1 MSRKITSKNNIGVI
15 IANSCIRRERGLRRT
30 AKDFG
35 FFLHSVHSVLAI
47 LDGHGKMNADDF
59 VICCPTD
66 FSETM
71 ILEQNIPDFVDWI
84 GPAALSWFI
93 AVAVMLG
100 IAFAVGAVFALIWY
114 GPSRFWAPFKQ
125 AVLRGGE
132 NAIISPART
141 WAIAQ
146 LTIKESI
153 RRRVLLIF
161 AMFLV
166 LILMAGWFLDP
177 SGENPAALYL
187 AFVTGATTILV
198 LLLALFLSAFSLP
211 TDFKSKT
218 IYTVVT
224 KPVRSSELVFGRI
237 VGIGLVGTVILVLMA
252 GASYVFVTSSLE
264 HTHLLSEREDLTPV
278 SIADDN
284 TVDAQRVVFRGETQ
298 LSNGHKHPVTVFADG
313 RVVVDEVNGHIHHI
327 TVERRGEQTR
337 YTVEKEQGT
346 WQARI
351 PIYSRM
357 LSFRKSDGLEAS
369 EGINVGDEWEYR
381 SYISG
386 PGDGVTASE
395 AAIFS
400 FEGIRESRFSPETLM
415 RGLPVEVTMG
425 VFRTHKGD
433 IEQRVNGSL
442 SIRNPQTGLRVE
454 VMTFSTEEFITKA
467 LLIPRR
473 FEGTPQIVQRQGRNP
488 NGTNFIAPSDEV
500 VEAGRNDI
508 RLSQR
513 REFDLFEDFI
523 ADGKVEIWL
532 QCLDRG
538 QYVGVARYDLYI
550 RAADASVTLNFVKGF
565 YKIWMQMIILIS
577 FGVLFS
583 TFLSGPVAMLSTIG
597 VLIAGFSKSFVIEL
611 GLNRVL
617 GGGPFESFYRL
628 MIQQNM
634 VVDLPTSVATQFIKA
649 ADVVYSKFLLLVGQ
663 AVPPLSEY
671 AVYDNALVSGFNIP
685 MGWVLNHSIMTLA
698 YAVPLFI
705 VAYLIL
711 SNREVA
717 Q

>member
-1 MSRKITSKNNIGVI
+1 
-15 IANSCIRRERGLRRT
+15 
-30 AKDFG
+30 
-35 FFLHSVHSVLAI
+35 
-47 LDGHGKMNADDF
+47 
-59 VICCPTD
+59 
-66 FSETM
+66 M

-84 GPAALSWFI
+84 GPASLAWL
-93 AVAVMLG
+93 VAVL
-100 IAFAVGAVFALIWY
+100 AWLVVALAVGAVIALIWY
-114 GPSRFWAPFKQ
+114 GPSRFGTPFGQ
-125 AVLRGGE
+125 AVIRGIE
-132 NAIISPART
+132 NAFFSPTRT
-141 WAIAQ
+141 WAIAR

-161 AMFLV
+161 AMFLI
-166 LILMAGWFLDP
+166 LILMAGWFLDTG
-177 SGENPAALYL
+177 SENPAQLYL
-187 AFVTGATTILV
+187 SFVTSATTILV

-224 KPVRSSELVFGRI
+224 KPVRSSELILGRI
-237 VGIGLVGTVILVLMA
+237 IGIGLIGTFILILMG
-252 GASYVFVTSSLE
+252 GASYFFVTSGLE
-264 HTHLLSEREDLTPV
+264 HTHILSEREDLTPV
-278 SIADDN
+278 SLDSADN
-284 TVDAQRVVFRGETQ
+284 TLDSQRVAFRGETQ
-298 LSNGHKHPVTVFADG
+298 LSNGHKHPVRVLADG
-313 RVVVDEVNGHIHHI
+313 RVVIDEVFGHTHAA
-327 TVERRGEQTR
+327 EQEKRDGQQTR
-337 YTVEKEQGT
+337 YRVKDQQGIM
-346 WQARI
+346 QARI
-351 PIYSRM
+351 PVYGKD
-357 LSFRKSDGLEAS
+357 LSFRKSDGLEGR

-386 PGDGVTASE
+386 PTDGGTSSE

-400 FEGIRESRFSPETLM
+400 FEGVNESLFHPETLKS
-415 RGLPVEVTMG
+415 GIPVEVTMG

-442 SIRNPQTGLRVE
+442 AIRNPKTGLRVE
-454 VMTFSTEEFITKA
+454 VMTFSTEEFITKI
-467 LLIPRR
+467 LLIPRK
-473 FEGTPQIVQRQGRNP
+473 FEGTPQIVQRQGRNAD
-488 NGTNFIAPSDEV
+488 GTGFIAPSDEV
-500 VEAGRNDI
+500 VAASKNDI
-508 RLSQR
+508 QLLQR
-513 REFDLFEDFI
+513 RTFDLFEDFI
-523 ADGKVEIWL
+523 ADGQVEVWL
-532 QCLDRG
+532 HCLDRG
-538 QYVGVARYDLYI
+538 QYVGVAKSDLYF

-565 YKIWMQMIILIS
+565 YKIWMQMLILIA

-583 TFLSGPVAMLSTIG
+583 TFLSGPVAMISTMGI
-597 VLIAGFSKSFVIEL
+597 LIAGFAKSFVLEL

-649 ADVVYSKFLLLVGQ
+649 ADVVFSKFLLLIGQ

-685 MGWVLNHSIMTLA
+685 MDWVVIHSITTLA

-705 VAYLIL
+705 IAYLIL

>member
-1 MSRKITSKNNIGVI
+1 
-15 IANSCIRRERGLRRT
+15 
-30 AKDFG
+30 
-35 FFLHSVHSVLAI
+35 
-47 LDGHGKMNADDF
+47 
-59 VICCPTD
+59 
-66 FSETM
+66 M
-71 ILEQNIPDFVDWI
+71 ILEQNIPDFADWI
-84 GPAALSWFI
+84 GPVAAAWLI
-93 AVAVMLG
+93 AIAILLA
-100 IAFAVGAVFALIWY
+100 IAFAIGALLALIWY
-114 GPSRFWAPFKQ
+114 GPSRFWTPFTQ
-125 AVLRGGE
+125 AVWRGVE
-132 NAIISPART
+132 NASVSPTRT
-141 WAIAQ
+141 WAIAL

-161 AMFLV
+161 VMFLL
-166 LILMAGWFLDP
+166 LILMAGWFLGTNIDD
-177 SGENPAALYL
+177 PAALYL

-224 KPVRSSELVFGRI
+224 KPVRSSELILGRI
-237 VGIGLVGTVILVLMA
+237 IGISLVGTVILVLMG

-264 HTHLLSEREDLTPV
+264 QTHLLSEKEDLAPV
-278 SIADDN
+278 DSADN
-284 TVDAQRVVFRGETQ
+284 TVDEQRVVLKGETR
-298 LSNGHKHPVTVFADG
+298 LSNGHKHPVRVLADG
-313 RVVVDEVNGHIHHI
+313 RIIVEEVNGHTHHV
-327 TVERRGEQTR
+327 TSEKRGEQTR

-351 PIYSRM
+351 PIYSKE
-357 LSFRKSDGLEAS
+357 LSFRKSDGLEGA

-381 SYISG
+381 SYVSG
-386 PGDGVTASE
+386 PEDGATASA

-400 FEGIRESRFSPETLM
+400 FEDVWESRFSPETSAL
-415 RGLPVEVTMG
+415 GVPVEITMG

-433 IEQRVNGSL
+433 IEKRINGSL
-442 SIRNPQTGLRVE
+442 SIRNPETGLRVE

-467 LLIPRR
+467 LLIPRK
-473 FEGTPQIVQRQGRNP
+473 FEGAPQIVQRQGRDAKGNH
-488 NGTNFIAPSDEV
+488 FIAPSGEV
-500 VEAGRNDI
+500 AEVNRHDI
-508 RLSQR
+508 RFTQR
-513 REFDLFEDFI
+513 REFDIFEDFI
-523 ADGKVEIWL
+523 TREGKAEIWL

-538 QYVGVARYDLYI
+538 QYVGVAKADLYF

-597 VLIAGFSKSFVIEL
+597 ILIAGFAKSFVIEL
-611 GLNRVL
+611 GFNRAL
-617 GGGPFESFYRL
+617 GGGPFESLYRL
-628 MIQQNM
+628 LIQQNM
-634 VVDLPTSVATQFIKA
+634 VVDLPTGPATQFIKA
-649 ADVVYSKFLLLVGQ
+649 ADVVYSKLLLLVGQ

-685 MGWVLNHSIMTLA
+685 MGWVLNHSVMTLA

-711 SNREVA
+711 SNRETA

>member
-1 MSRKITSKNNIGVI
+1 
-15 IANSCIRRERGLRRT
+15 
-30 AKDFG
+30 
-35 FFLHSVHSVLAI
+35 
-47 LDGHGKMNADDF
+47 
-59 VICCPTD
+59 
-66 FSETM
+66 M
-71 ILEQNIPDFVDWI
+71 ILEQNIPEFVDWI
-84 GPAALSWFI
+84 GPASLSWFI
-93 AVAVMLG
+93 AVAVMLS

-125 AVLRGGE
+125 AVLRGVE
-132 NAIISPART
+132 NAIISPTRT
-141 WAIAQ
+141 WAIAH

-166 LILMAGWFLDP
+166 LILMAGWFLDTG
-177 SGENPAALYL
+177 SENPAKLYL

-224 KPVRSSELVFGRI
+224 KPVRSSELVLGRI
-237 VGIGLVGTVILVLMA
+237 IGIGLVGTIILVLMGA
-252 GASYVFVTSSLE
+252 ASYIFVTSGLE

-278 SIADDN
+278 SIDAADN

-298 LSNGHKHPVTVFADG
+298 LSNGHKHPVRVLADG
-313 RVVVDEVNGHIHHI
+313 RVIVDEVNGHTHAV
-327 TVERRGEQTR
+327 TTDKRGEQVR
-337 YTVEKEQGT
+337 YRVEKEQGT

-351 PIYSRM
+351 PIYSRS
-357 LSFRKSDGLEAS
+357 LSFRKSDGLETNV
-369 EGINVGDEWEYR
+369 GINVGHEWEYR

-400 FEGIRESRFSPETLM
+400 FEGVRESRFSPGTLE
-415 RGLPVEVTMG
+415 RGIPVEVTMG

-442 SIRNPQTGLRVE
+442 SIRNPKTGLRVE
-454 VMTFSTEEFITKA
+454 VMTFSTEEFITQA
-467 LLIPRR
+467 LLVPRR
-473 FEGTPQIVQRQGRNP
+473 FEGTPQIVQRQGRDAD
-488 NGTNFIAPSDEV
+488 GISFISPSDEV
-500 VEAGRNDI
+500 ADAERNNI
-508 RLSQR
+508 SLMQR
-513 REFDLFEDFI
+513 REFDIFEDFV
-523 ADGKVEIWL
+523 ADGQMELWL

-538 QYVGVARYDLYI
+538 QYVGVAPADLYL

-565 YKIWMQMIILIS
+565 YKTWMQMIILIS

-597 VLIAGFSKSFVIEL
+597 ILIAGFAKSFVIEL
-611 GLNRVL
+611 GFNRVL
-617 GGGPFESFYRL
+617 GGGPFESLYRL

-634 VVDLPTSVATQFIKA
+634 VVDLQASLATQFIKA
-649 ADVVYSKFLLLVGQ
+649 ADVVYSKFLLLIGQ

-685 MGWVLNHSIMTLA
+685 MGWVLNHSVMTLA

>member
-1 MSRKITSKNNIGVI
+1 MV
-15 IANSCIRRERGLRRT
+15 
-30 AKDFG
+30 
-35 FFLHSVHSVLAI
+35 
-47 LDGHGKMNADDF
+47 
-59 VICCPTD
+59 
-66 FSETM
+66 
-71 ILEQNIPDFVDWI
+71 LEQNIPYFVDWI
-84 GPAALSWFI
+84 GPAALAWLI
-93 AVAVMLG
+93 AVAVLVG
-100 IAFAVGAVFALIWY
+100 VAFGVGAIISLIWH
-114 GPSRFWAPFKQ
+114 GPSRFWTPFKQ
-125 AVLRGGE
+125 AVRRGVE
-132 NAIISPART
+132 NAIISPTRT
-141 WAIAQ
+141 WAVAR
-146 LTIKESI
+146 LTIQESI

-161 AMFLV
+161 AMFLL

-177 SGENPAALYL
+177 ANENPARLYL

-211 TDFKSKT
+211 TDFKSRT

-224 KPVRSSELVFGRI
+224 KPVRSSELVLGRI
-237 VGIGLVGTVILVLMA
+237 VGIGLVGTIILVLMG
-252 GASYVFVTSSLE
+252 GASYLFVTTSLE
-264 HTHLLSEREDLTPV
+264 HTHLLSEREDLTPIFI
-278 SIADDN
+278 SAEGAS
-284 TVDAQRVVFRGETQ
+284 DAPQVVFRGETQ
-298 LSNGHKHPVTVFADG
+298 ISHGHRHPVTVYAVVDADG
-313 RVVVDEVNGHIHHI
+313 EIVVETIRVIVEEVNGHTHYV
-327 TVERRGEQTR
+327 TAERWGDQIRFRAREA
-337 YTVEKEQGT
+337 QGV

-351 PIYSRM
+351 PIYARA
-357 LSFRKSDGLEAS
+357 LNFRQADGMEADQ
-369 EGINVGDEWEYR
+369 GINVGHEWEYR

-386 PGDGVTASE
+386 PADGVTASE

-400 FEGIRESRFSPETLM
+400 FEGVREGRFSPGVLE

-442 SIRNPQTGLRVE
+442 SIRNPVTGLRVE
-454 VMTFSTEEFITKA
+454 VMTFSTEEFITQA
-467 LLIPRR
+467 LLVPRR
-473 FEGTPQIVQRQGRNP
+473 FEGTPQIIQRQGRDER
-488 NGTNFIAPSDEV
+488 GISFVSPSDEV
-500 VEAGRNDI
+500 AEAGRGDI
-508 RLSQR
+508 RLTQR
-513 REFDLFEDFI
+513 REFDIFEDFI
-523 ADGKVEIWL
+523 TDDGRVELWL

-538 QYVGVARYDLYI
+538 QYVGVARHDLYI
-550 RAADASVTLNFVKGF
+550 RAADASVTFNFVKGF

-597 VLIAGFSKSFVIEL
+597 VLVAGFSKTFVIEL

-634 VVDLPTSVATQFIKA
+634 VVDLPVSLATQFIKA

-685 MGWVLNHSIMTLA
+685 MEWVLNHSVMTLA

>member
-1 MSRKITSKNNIGVI
+1 MV
-15 IANSCIRRERGLRRT
+15 
-30 AKDFG
+30 
-35 FFLHSVHSVLAI
+35 
-47 LDGHGKMNADDF
+47 
-59 VICCPTD
+59 
-66 FSETM
+66 
-71 ILEQNIPDFVDWI
+71 LEQNIPDFVDFI
-84 GPAALSWFI
+84 GPAALAWLV
-93 AVAVMLG
+93 AVAVLLG
-100 IAFAVGAVFALIWY
+100 VAFGIGALISLIWY

-125 AVLRGGE
+125 AVLRGIE
-132 NAIISPART
+132 NAIISPSRT
-141 WAIAQ
+141 WAVAR
-146 LTIKESI
+146 LTIQESV

-161 AMFLV
+161 AMFLL

-177 SGENPAALYL
+177 ANENPARLYL

-224 KPVRSSELVFGRI
+224 KPVRSSELVLGRI
-237 VGIGLVGTVILVLMA
+237 IGIGLVGTIILVLMG
-252 GASYVFVTSSLE
+252 GASYVFVTTSLE
-264 HTHLLSEREDLTPV
+264 HTHLLSEREDLTSLLDSVDVTSNEPQVVFSGATQV
-278 SIADDN
+278 SHGHRHPITVYAV
-284 TVDAQRVVFRGETQ
+284 VDADGQIIDETIRVIAE
-298 LSNGHKHPVTVFADG
+298 
-313 RVVVDEVNGHIHHI
+313 EVNGHTHYIPA
-327 TVERRGEQTR
+327 ERWRDQLRFRVQEA
-337 YTVEKEQGT
+337 QGV

-351 PIYSRM
+351 PIYARA
-357 LSFRKSDGLEAS
+357 LNFRKSDGWEEAQ
-369 EGINVGDEWEYR
+369 GINVGHEWEYR

-386 PGDGVTASE
+386 PADGVTASE

-400 FEGIRESRFSPETLM
+400 FEGVREGRFSPGVLE

-442 SIRNPQTGLRVE
+442 SIRNPVTGLRVE
-454 VMTFSTEEFITKA
+454 VMTFSTEEFITQA
-467 LLIPRR
+467 LLVPRR
-473 FEGTPQIVQRQGRNP
+473 FEGTPQITQRQGRDER
-488 NGTNFIAPSDEV
+488 GISFVSPSDEV
-500 VEAGRNDI
+500 AEAGRSDI
-508 RLSQR
+508 RLTQR
-513 REFDLFEDFI
+513 REFDLFEDFV
-523 ADGKVEIWL
+523 ADGQVELWL

-538 QYVGVARYDLYI
+538 QYVGVARHDLYI

-634 VVDLPTSVATQFIKA
+634 VVDLPVSMATQFIKA

-671 AVYDNALVSGFNIP
+671 AVYDTALVSGFDIP
-685 MGWVLNHSIMTLA
+685 MGWVLNHSVMTLA